1 MNPLVA
7 LRSLN
12 PWAVAASFLL
22 SLAANTVIAALTPE
36 QIQELV
42 NRDGPPTG
50 LPDMSHIPNAIPR
63 VEKALAVSMRPYMVF
78 GRRYRPLKTS
88 TGYVEQGTASWYGKQ
103 FHGNKTAIG
112 ETYDMFAMTA
122 AHKTL
127 PLPSYVEV
135 INLDNNKRVT
145 VRLNDRGPF
154 YKNRLIDLSYAAA
167 DKLGMIQSGTA
178 RVEIRSVYAISN
190 DQIVA
195 DNDKMPSSTE
205 IYLQLGVFGDFDAA
219 HRLQS
224 RMGRYLQRP
233 IRIEEADTD
242 LGHVKRVQVGPLGS
256 MVIADE
262 VMAMLRDVNVN
273 HLQLILR

>member
-1 MNPLVA
+1 MYLIAVKK
-7 LRSLN
+7 LN
-12 PWAVAASFLL
+12 YFVISV
-22 SLAANTVIAALTPE
+22 SLALSVVCGSVIAALTPE

-50 LPDMSHIPNAIPR
+50 LPDMSHVPNAIPR

-112 ETYDMFAMTA
+112 ETYDMYAMTA

-205 IYLQLGVFGDFDAA
+205 IYLQLGVFGEYEAA
-219 HRLQS
+219 QRLQS
-224 RMGRYLQRP
+224 RMGRYLRRP

-242 LGHVKRVQVGPLGS
+242 LGHVKRVQVGPLDS
-256 MVIADE
+256 VALADE
-262 VMAMLRDVNVN
+262 VIAQLRDVNIN

>member
-1 MNPLVA
+1 MYLVA
-7 LRSLN
+7 VKKLN
-12 PWAVAASFLL
+12 YFVISV
-22 SLAANTVIAALTPE
+22 SLALSVVCGSVIAALTPE

-50 LPDMSHIPNAIPR
+50 LPDMSHVPNAIPR

-112 ETYDMFAMTA
+112 ETYDMYAMTA

-167 DKLGMIQSGTA
+167 DKLDMIQSGTA

-205 IYLQLGVFGDFDAA
+205 IYLQLGVFGEYEAA
-219 HRLQS
+219 QRLQS
-224 RMGRYLQRP
+224 RMGRYLRRP

-242 LGHVKRVQVGPLGS
+242 LGHVKRVQVGPLDS
-256 MVIADE
+256 VALADE
-262 VMAMLRDVNVN
+262 VIAQLRDVNIN

>member
-1 MNPLVA
+1 MHLVA
-7 LRSLN
+7 VKKLNYFVISVSLT
-12 PWAVAASFLL
+12 L
-22 SLAANTVIAALTPE
+22 SVVCGSVIAALTPE

-50 LPDMSHIPNAIPR
+50 LPDMSHVPNAIPR

-112 ETYDMFAMTA
+112 ETYDMYAMTA

-205 IYLQLGVFGDFDAA
+205 IYLQLGVFGDYEAA
-219 HRLQS
+219 QRLQS
-224 RMGRYLQRP
+224 RMGRYLRRQ

-242 LGHVKRVQVGPLGS
+242 LGHVKRVQVGPLDS

>member
-1 MNPLVA
+1 MYLVA
-7 LRSLN
+7 VKKLN
-12 PWAVAASFLL
+12 YFVISV
-22 SLAANTVIAALTPE
+22 SLALSVVCGSVIAALTPE

-50 LPDMSHIPNAIPR
+50 LPDMSHVPNAIPR

-112 ETYDMFAMTA
+112 ETYDMYAMTA

-205 IYLQLGVFGDFDAA
+205 IYLQLGVFGEYEAA
-219 HRLQS
+219 QRLQS
-224 RMGRYLQRP
+224 RMGRYLRRP

-242 LGHVKRVQVGPLGS
+242 LGHVKRVQVGPLDS
-256 MVIADE
+256 VALADE
-262 VMAMLRDVNVN
+262 VIAQLRDVNIN

>member
-1 MNPLVA
+1 MYLVA
-7 LRSLN
+7 VKKLN
-12 PWAVAASFLL
+12 YFVISV
-22 SLAANTVIAALTPE
+22 SLALSVVCGSVIAALTPE

-50 LPDMSHIPNAIPR
+50 LPDMSHVPNAIPR

-88 TGYVEQGTASWYGKQ
+88 TGYVAQGTASWYGKQ

-112 ETYDMFAMTA
+112 ETYDMYAMTA

-167 DKLGMIQSGTA
+167 DKLDMIQSGTA

-205 IYLQLGVFGDFDAA
+205 IYLQLGVFGEYEAA
-219 HRLQS
+219 QRLQS
-224 RMGRYLQRP
+224 RMGRYLRRP

-242 LGHVKRVQVGPLGS
+242 LGHVKRVQVGPLDS
-256 MVIADE
+256 VALADE
-262 VMAMLRDVNVN
+262 VIGQLRDVNIN

>member
-1 MNPLVA
+1 MMHLVA
-7 LRSLN
+7 VKKLNYFVISVSLT
-12 PWAVAASFLL
+12 L
-22 SLAANTVIAALTPE
+22 SVVCGSVIAALTPE

-50 LPDMSHIPNAIPR
+50 LPDMSHVPNAIPR

-112 ETYDMFAMTA
+112 ETYDMYAMTA

-195 DNDKMPSSTE
+195 DNNKMPSSTE
-205 IYLQLGVFGDFDAA
+205 IYLQLGVFGDYEAA
-219 HRLQS
+219 QRLQS
-224 RMGRYLQRP
+224 RMGRYLRRQ

-242 LGHVKRVQVGPLGS
+242 LGHVKRVQVGPLDS

>member
-1 MNPLVA
+1 MHLIAVKK
-7 LRSLN
+7 LN
-12 PWAVAASFLL
+12 YFVISV
-22 SLAANTVIAALTPE
+22 SLALSVLCGSVIAALTPE

-50 LPDMSHIPNAIPR
+50 LPDMSHVPNAIPR

-112 ETYDMFAMTA
+112 ETYDMYAMTA

-205 IYLQLGVFGDFDAA
+205 IYLQLGVFGEYEAA
-219 HRLQS
+219 QRLQS
-224 RMGRYLQRP
+224 RMGRYLRRP

-242 LGHVKRVQVGPLGS
+242 LGHVKRVQVGPLDS

>member
-12 PWAVAASFLL
+12 PWAVASSFLL

-50 LPDMSHIPNAIPR
+50 LPDMAHIPNAIPR

-112 ETYDMFAMTA
+112 ETYDMYAMTA

-178 RVEIRSVYAISN
+178 RVEIRSVYAIAK
-190 DQIVA
+190 DQIIA
-195 DNDKMPSSTE
+195 DNDRMPSSTE
-205 IYLQLGVFGDFDAA
+205 IYLQLGVFGEFEAA
-219 HRLQS
+219 QRLQA
-224 RMGRYLQRP
+224 RMGRYLSRP

-242 LGHVKRVQVGPLGS
+242 LGHVMRVQVGPLDS